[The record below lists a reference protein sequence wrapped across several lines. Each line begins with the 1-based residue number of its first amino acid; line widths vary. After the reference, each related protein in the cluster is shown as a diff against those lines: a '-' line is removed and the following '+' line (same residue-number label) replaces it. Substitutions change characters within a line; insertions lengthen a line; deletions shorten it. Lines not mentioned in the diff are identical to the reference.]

1 MGRRRRCPKVEWGE
15 DSDVDM
21 KTEKLHQDMPKKS
34 LHQRLKNKERKKKL
48 KKGKSD
54 FADQIRELEHAEPI
68 PEPVLEFP
76 TSQPSFVPSS
86 DVATLVSGFLTRK
99 MNLQEHTEGNMYLT
113 DFYAVNCFLS
123 VHAAPFI
130 AEKYDTIMEK
140 NSANR
145 KDCKAVAAV
154 DSMLPY
160 IFTSSNLLKG
170 NWPLPS
176 WALEFDSAEPKQKL
190 DKFQRKNVQVISKIQ
205 DFNSKYFKRQQ
216 KRTILPSIRQFE
228 ATHTTV
234 LAAEGLQQVRSLLE
248 SIPLLLTIKS
258 DITTC
263 YDIIDHGPS
272 GICFQYRTLCLEMPR
287 GQSKNKTSI
296 LLHAPLVRWVQRT
309 VILVPP
315 PVLKIVNEI
324 ICVAP
329 VSDEQQAKYA
339 DIIRDAIEDWV
350 SNIEKTGLN
359 STVLPPSEVSK
370 KGMKI
375 SQLSSMTGMNQI
387 YSEQCLSECDWDLQI
402 AMQAFSR
409 LREAGM
415 LPEKAFA

>member
-1 MGRRRRCPKVEWGE
+1 MGRRRRCLKAEWDEG
-15 DSDVDM
+15 SDVDM
-21 KTEKLHQDMPKKS
+21 KTERLHQAMPKRS
-34 LHQRLKNKERKKKL
+34 IQQRMKNKERKRKL

-54 FADQIRELEHAEPI
+54 FGDKIRELEHAEPI

-76 TSQPSFVPSS
+76 ISQPSFTPSS

-99 MNLQEHTEGNMYLT
+99 MNLLEHTEGNMYLT
-113 DFYAVNCFLS
+113 DFYAMNCLLS

-140 NSANR
+140 NSTNR
-145 KDCKAVAAV
+145 KDCKTVAAV
-154 DSMLPY
+154 NSMFPY
-160 IFTSSNLLKG
+160 LFTSSNLLKG

-176 WALEFDSAEPKQKL
+176 WALDFDSTESKQKV
-190 DKFQRKNVQVISKIQ
+190 DKSQRKKLQVISKMQ

-216 KRTILPSIRQFE
+216 KRAILPNIRQFE
-228 ATHTTV
+228 TTHTTV
-234 LAAEGLQQVRSLLE
+234 HAAEGLQQVRSLLE
-248 SIPLLLTIKS
+248 SIPLLLTIQS

-263 YDIIDHGPS
+263 YDIIDHG
-272 GICFQYRTLCLEMPR
+272 YRTLCLEMPR
-287 GQSKNKTSI
+287 EQSKNKTSI

-309 VILVPP
+309 VILIPP

-339 DIIRDAIEDWV
+339 DIIRDAIENWV
-350 SNIEKTGLN
+350 SNIEKTGL
-359 STVLPPSEVSK
+359 STTILPPSEVSMK
-370 KGMKI
+370 AMKI
-375 SQLSSMTGMNQI
+375 NHLSSMTGMNQA

-402 AMQAFSR
+402 ALEAFKR
-409 LREAGM
+409 LREAGT
-415 LPEKAFA
+415 LSEDAFV